1 MAIAYLGLGTNI
13 GNKRRNMI
21 TAAALLAE
29 RVGDILALSGFYE
42 TEPWGFESEN
52 FFLNAAVKLKTSF
65 SPLELL
71 RITQRIEKEL
81 GRAEKSSG
89 VYHDRII
96 DIDILLYE
104 DEVLQIPELTLPHP
118 LMHERKF
125 VMEPLAVC
133 RASCV
138 ERTYNRF
145 ERTIMNDFEKILTGG
160 GMVFKKKGKDENA
173 GEKKIKFS
181 DFLRGT
187 HKSGAAKMR
196 AEFKYKKALRN
207 TKKKK

>member
-29 RVGDILALSGFYE
+29 RVGDVLALSGFYE

-65 SPLELL
+65 PPLELL
-71 RITQRIEKEL
+71 QITQQIEKEL
-81 GRAEKSSG
+81 GRAEKSNG

-96 DIDILLYE
+96 DIDILLYD
-104 DEVLQIPELTLPHP
+104 DEVLQIPGFTLPHP

-125 VMEPLAVC
+125 VMDPLSEIAPFV
-133 RASCV
+133 V
-138 ERTYNRF
+138 HPVLKERIIDLK
-145 ERTIMNDFEKILTGG
+145 ERL
-160 GMVFKKKGKDENA
+160 
-173 GEKKIKFS
+173 
-181 DFLRGT
+181 
-187 HKSGAAKMR
+187 
-196 AEFKYKKALRN
+196 
-207 TKKKK
+207 

>member
-29 RVGDILALSGFYE
+29 RVGDVLALSGFYE

-65 SPLELL
+65 PPLELL
-71 RITQRIEKEL
+71 QITQQIEKEL
-81 GRAEKSSG
+81 GRAEKSNG

-96 DIDILLYE
+96 DIDILLYD
-104 DEVLQIPELTLPHP
+104 DEVLKIPGLTLPHP

-125 VMEPLAVC
+125 VMDPLSEIAPFV
-133 RASCV
+133 V
-138 ERTYNRF
+138 HPVLKERIIDLK
-145 ERTIMNDFEKILTGG
+145 ERL
-160 GMVFKKKGKDENA
+160 
-173 GEKKIKFS
+173 
-181 DFLRGT
+181 
-187 HKSGAAKMR
+187 
-196 AEFKYKKALRN
+196 
-207 TKKKK
+207 

>member
-1 MAIAYLGLGTNI
+1 MAIAYLGLGTNV

-65 SPLELL
+65 SPLEVLQ
-71 RITQRIEKEL
+71 ITQQIEKEL
-81 GRAEKSSG
+81 GRTEKSNG
-89 VYHDRII
+89 VDHDRII

-125 VMEPLAVC
+125 VMDPLAEIAPFV
-133 RASCV
+133 V
-138 ERTYNRF
+138 HPVLKERIIDLK
-145 ERTIMNDFEKILTGG
+145 ERL
-160 GMVFKKKGKDENA
+160 
-173 GEKKIKFS
+173 
-181 DFLRGT
+181 
-187 HKSGAAKMR
+187 
-196 AEFKYKKALRN
+196 
-207 TKKKK
+207 

>member
-125 VMEPLAVC
+125 VMEPLAEIAPFV
-133 RASCV
+133 V
-138 ERTYNRF
+138 HPVLKERIIDLK
-145 ERTIMNDFEKILTGG
+145 ERLLTGG

>member
-118 LMHERKF
+118 LMHERKLG
-125 VMEPLAVC
+125 MEPLDEIAAV
-133 RASCV
+133 V
-138 ERTYNRF
+138 VHHVLKERMIDLR
-145 ERTIMNDFEKILTGG
+145 ERL
-160 GMVFKKKGKDENA
+160 
-173 GEKKIKFS
+173 
-181 DFLRGT
+181 
-187 HKSGAAKMR
+187 
-196 AEFKYKKALRN
+196 
-207 TKKKK
+207 

>member
-1 MAIAYLGLGTNI
+1 MAIAYLGLGTNV

-52 FFLNAAVKLKTSF
+52 FFLNASVKLKTSF
-65 SPLELL
+65 SPLEVLQ
-71 RITQRIEKEL
+71 ITQQIEKEL
-81 GRAEKSSG
+81 GRTEKSNG

-125 VMEPLAVC
+125 VMDPLAEIAPFV
-133 RASCV
+133 V
-138 ERTYNRF
+138 HPVLKERIIDLK
-145 ERTIMNDFEKILTGG
+145 ERL
-160 GMVFKKKGKDENA
+160 
-173 GEKKIKFS
+173 
-181 DFLRGT
+181 
-187 HKSGAAKMR
+187 
-196 AEFKYKKALRN
+196 
-207 TKKKK
+207 

>member
-1 MAIAYLGLGTNI
+1 MAIAYLGLGTNV

-65 SPLELL
+65 SPLEVLQ
-71 RITQRIEKEL
+71 ITQQIEKEL
-81 GRAEKSSG
+81 GRTEKSNG
-89 VYHDRII
+89 DYHDRII
-96 DIDILLYE
+96 DIDILLYG

-125 VMEPLAVC
+125 VMDPLAEIAPFV
-133 RASCV
+133 V
-138 ERTYNRF
+138 HPVLKERIIDLK
-145 ERTIMNDFEKILTGG
+145 ERL
-160 GMVFKKKGKDENA
+160 
-173 GEKKIKFS
+173 
-181 DFLRGT
+181 
-187 HKSGAAKMR
+187 
-196 AEFKYKKALRN
+196 
-207 TKKKK
+207 

>member
-1 MAIAYLGLGTNI
+1 MAIAYLGLGTNVV
-13 GNKRRNMI
+13 NKRRNMI

-65 SPLELL
+65 SPLEVLQ
-71 RITQRIEKEL
+71 ITQQIEKEL
-81 GRAEKSSG
+81 GRTEKSNG

-125 VMEPLAVC
+125 VMDPLAEIAPFV
-133 RASCV
+133 V
-138 ERTYNRF
+138 HPVLKERIIDLK
-145 ERTIMNDFEKILTGG
+145 ERL
-160 GMVFKKKGKDENA
+160 
-173 GEKKIKFS
+173 
-181 DFLRGT
+181 
-187 HKSGAAKMR
+187 
-196 AEFKYKKALRN
+196 
-207 TKKKK
+207 

>member
-42 TEPWGFESEN
+42 TEPWGFES
-52 FFLNAAVKLKTSF
+52 AVKLKTSF

-125 VMEPLAVC
+125 VMEPLAEIAPFV
-133 RASCV
+133 V
-138 ERTYNRF
+138 HPVLKERIIDLK
-145 ERTIMNDFEKILTGG
+145 ERL
-160 GMVFKKKGKDENA
+160 
-173 GEKKIKFS
+173 
-181 DFLRGT
+181 
-187 HKSGAAKMR
+187 
-196 AEFKYKKALRN
+196 
-207 TKKKK
+207 

>member
-29 RVGDILALSGFYE
+29 RVGDVLALSGFYE

-65 SPLELL
+65 PPLELL
-71 RITQRIEKEL
+71 QITQQIEKEL
-81 GRAEKSSG
+81 GRAEKSNG

-96 DIDILLYE
+96 DIDILLYD
-104 DEVLQIPELTLPHP
+104 DEVLQIPGLTLPHP

-125 VMEPLAVC
+125 VMDPLSEIAPFV
-133 RASCV
+133 V
-138 ERTYNRF
+138 HPVLKERIIDLK
-145 ERTIMNDFEKILTGG
+145 ERL
-160 GMVFKKKGKDENA
+160 
-173 GEKKIKFS
+173 
-181 DFLRGT
+181 
-187 HKSGAAKMR
+187 
-196 AEFKYKKALRN
+196 
-207 TKKKK
+207 

>member
-89 VYHDRII
+89 VIMTVLSISISFCMRTRFCRFRSLPCR
-96 DIDILLYE
+96 ILL
-104 DEVLQIPELTLPHP
+104 
-118 LMHERKF
+118 
-125 VMEPLAVC
+125 C
-133 RASCV
+133 
-138 ERTYNRF
+138 
-145 ERTIMNDFEKILTGG
+145 MNG
-160 GMVFKKKGKDENA
+160 
-173 GEKKIKFS
+173 S
-181 DFLRGT
+181 
-187 HKSGAAKMR
+187 S
-196 AEFKYKKALRN
+196 
-207 TKKKK
+207 

>member
-71 RITQRIEKEL
+71 QITQQIEKEL
-81 GRAEKSSG
+81 GRAEKSNG

-96 DIDILLYE
+96 DIDILLYD
-104 DEVLQIPELTLPHP
+104 DEVLRTPQLTLPHS

-125 VMEPLAVC
+125 VMDPLSEIAPFV
-133 RASCV
+133 V
-138 ERTYNRF
+138 HPVLKERIIDLK
-145 ERTIMNDFEKILTGG
+145 ERL
-160 GMVFKKKGKDENA
+160 
-173 GEKKIKFS
+173 
-181 DFLRGT
+181 
-187 HKSGAAKMR
+187 
-196 AEFKYKKALRN
+196 
-207 TKKKK
+207 

>member
-1 MAIAYLGLGTNI
+1 MAIAYLGLGTNV

-65 SPLELL
+65 SPLEVLQ
-71 RITQRIEKEL
+71 IAQQIEKEL
-81 GRAEKSSG
+81 GRTEKSNG

-125 VMEPLAVC
+125 VMDPLAEIAPFV
-133 RASCV
+133 V
-138 ERTYNRF
+138 HPVLKERIIDLK
-145 ERTIMNDFEKILTGG
+145 ERL
-160 GMVFKKKGKDENA
+160 
-173 GEKKIKFS
+173 
-181 DFLRGT
+181 
-187 HKSGAAKMR
+187 
-196 AEFKYKKALRN
+196 
-207 TKKKK
+207 

>member
-1 MAIAYLGLGTNI
+1 MAIAYLALGTNI

-29 RVGDILALSGFYE
+29 RVGDVLALSGFYE

-71 RITQRIEKEL
+71 QITQQIEKEL
-81 GRAEKSSG
+81 GRAEKSNG

-96 DIDILLYE
+96 DIDILLYD
-104 DEVLQIPELTLPHP
+104 DEVLQTPELTLPHP

-125 VMEPLAVC
+125 VMDPLAEIAPFV
-133 RASCV
+133 V
-138 ERTYNRF
+138 HPVLKERIIDLK
-145 ERTIMNDFEKILTGG
+145 ERL
-160 GMVFKKKGKDENA
+160 
-173 GEKKIKFS
+173 
-181 DFLRGT
+181 
-187 HKSGAAKMR
+187 
-196 AEFKYKKALRN
+196 
-207 TKKKK
+207 